1 MDPSTLKKESKQER
15 IQRLVCKYQQ
25 ELQENLTEGPQTL
38 EEIEAEVS
46 KIGKRVQKDLQEEK
60 LHHLGSGY
68 THDRLPCGCG
78 SRASYQT
85 DYRRRLLTLHGAF
98 TLSRAYYYCRACK
111 QGNCPLDTV
120 LGLDKGET
128 SIGLRGLVARL
139 SAYMPDRKATTEAAL
154 LCGVRLAPATTQRLS
169 RAVGEQLAREWQAQE
184 KRVWAG
190 RSPDPDRPIGRL
202 HASMDG
208 VFVHVDKQWREVK
221 VGVAYERGDAGV
233 ERAGYYA
240 TLAKSAD
247 FGRRWRTLAHQAGS
261 GKCRQWAVVADGAE
275 WIWQEAGKYAATRVQ
290 ILDFYHA
297 VEHLWVV
304 ARARFGEGSAGA
316 SQWISEQKERLLTDK
331 VGEVIADI
339 ASWSPTS
346 KVGEEIRLGQ
356 LAYLRTHQHRMRYQ
370 TFRESGWH
378 IGSGVMEASCKAVVQ
393 GRMKGVGMHWS
404 AGGAE
409 AMLHVRA
416 AWCTS
421 QETDFTAIARRAAM
435 PA

>member
-1 MDPSTLKKESKQER
+1 MDPSTPKKESKQER
-15 IQRLVCKYQQ
+15 IQRLLRKYEQ
-25 ELQENLTEGPQTL
+25 ELQESLTEGPQTL
-38 EEIEAEVS
+38 EQIEAEVS

-60 LHHLGSGY
+60 LDSLGSGY
-68 THDRLPCGCG
+68 TQDRIPCVCG
-78 SRASYQT
+78 SRAAYQSN
-85 DYRRRLLTLHGAF
+85 YSRRLLTLHGALAL
-98 TLSRAYYYCRACK
+98 TRAYYYCRACK
-111 QGNCPLDTV
+111 QGGCPLDTI
-120 LGLDKGET
+120 LALDKGET

-139 SAYMPDRKATTEAAL
+139 SAYMPDRTAAIEAAL

-169 RAVGEQLAREWQAQE
+169 RAVGEQLAREWQAE
-184 KRVWAG
+184 EERVWAG
-190 RSPDPDRPIGRL
+190 HSPDPLRPIGRL

-221 VGVAYERGDAGV
+221 VGVAYERGETGV

-247 FGRRWRTLAHQAGS
+247 FGRRWRTLAHQQGS

-275 WIWQEAGKYAATRVQ
+275 WIWQEAGKYASTRVQ

-304 ARARFGEGSAGA
+304 ARARFGEGSAA
-316 SQWISEQKERLLTDK
+316 ATEWISAQKERLLTDQ
-331 VGEVIADI
+331 VSEVIADI
-339 ASWSPTS
+339 ASWSPKS
-346 KVGEEIRLGQ
+346 KAGEEIRVGQ

-370 TFRESGWH
+370 TFREAGWH

-404 AGGAE
+404 SAGAE
-409 AMLHVRA
+409 AMLHLRA
-416 AWCTS
+416 AWCS
-421 QETDFTAIARRAAM
+421 CQETDFAAIARRAMM